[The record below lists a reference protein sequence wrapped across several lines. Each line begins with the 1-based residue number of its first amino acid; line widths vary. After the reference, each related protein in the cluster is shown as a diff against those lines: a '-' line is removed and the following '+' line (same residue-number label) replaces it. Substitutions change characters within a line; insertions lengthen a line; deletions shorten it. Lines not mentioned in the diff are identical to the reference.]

1 MSFDPPETGGSMPM
15 SQLQPEVPPPTS
27 PAGPALWSVSVEAP
41 DAPGLL
47 SKLLVALTELQLDI
61 RSADVR
67 TSGDSIVNRFVVAKR
82 EGVLAQELIDR
93 IKAALA

>member
-1 MSFDPPETGGSMPM
+1 MTFEPPHRDWAQAPVLLADLPLPPSPP
-15 SQLQPEVPPPTS
+15 QPAFWAVTVDAE
-27 PAGPALWSVSVEAP
+27 

-47 SKLLVALTELQLDI
+47 SKLLAALSELQLDI

-67 TSGDSIVNRFVVAKR
+67 TSGGAIKNSFVVAKR
-82 EGVLAQELIDR
+82 EGVLAQEVIDR

>member
-1 MSFDPPETGGSMPM
+1 MAFEQPDFPGSMPM
-15 SQLQPEVPPPTS
+15 SLRQPEGPPFTQQQP
-27 PAGPALWSVSVEAP
+27 LWSIVVGAA

-47 SKLLVALTELQLDI
+47 SKVLVALTLLQLDI

-67 TSGDSIVNRFVVAKR
+67 TTGGAIKNSFVVAKR
-82 EGVLAQELIDR
+82 EGVLAQEVIDR